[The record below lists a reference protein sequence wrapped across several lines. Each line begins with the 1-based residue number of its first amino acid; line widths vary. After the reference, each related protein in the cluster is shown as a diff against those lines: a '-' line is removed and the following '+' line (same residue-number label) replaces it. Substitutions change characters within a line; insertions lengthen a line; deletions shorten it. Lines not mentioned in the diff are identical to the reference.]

1 MLSSTHKVILKNDK
15 VSTLTYLSKSGKLT
29 RNILESSNMITATI
43 AKGITLLT
51 SYLELG
57 CLRFYT
63 SFEHTLEIDKNLEV
77 ENIGFPLM
85 LMKSLTSSIL
95 TENKLARE

>member
-1 MLSSTHKVILKNDK
+1 MLSSTNKLILKNDK
-15 VSTLTYLSKSGKLT
+15 VSALTYLSKSGKLT

-51 SYLELG
+51 SYLGLG
-57 CLRFYT
+57 SLRFGT
-63 SFEHTLEIDKNLEV
+63 SFDHTPEIDKNLEV